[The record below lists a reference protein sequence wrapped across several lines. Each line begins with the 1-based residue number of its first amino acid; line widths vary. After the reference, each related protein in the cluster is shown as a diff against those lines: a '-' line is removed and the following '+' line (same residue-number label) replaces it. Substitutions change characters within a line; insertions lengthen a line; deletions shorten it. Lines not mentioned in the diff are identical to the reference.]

1 MSTYNLDAQINAAW
15 LTQVQSNVNV
25 WTLYTQWQR
34 EDFESHSYQNWNVYS
49 GLFTFGVHSWQS
61 GQNMFNW
68 IKLKNSNNWFVPS
81 SHFGFAA
88 GHITLSPHIASHLI
102 GGRRIWRFFFIT
114 HVILTAHRSK
124 LINILIVF
132 VREQMVCIT
141 LCSNLTKQ
149 LIILIALFVVKIKKS
164 VHMGWF
170 SVYSIM
176 WAFCSSFRMTERLSA
191 DHLIAP
197 SIYKLV
203 PHIYRWFSALKLSVS
218 R

>member
-1 MSTYNLDAQINAAW
+1 MSMFEHCIHNDKEKTLNHIRIKIGMFTRVCSHLACTVDRVDKTCSIELNWKIQIIDSF
-15 LTQVQSNVNV
+15 LQVI
-25 WTLYTQWQR
+25 
-34 EDFESHSYQNWNVYS
+34 S
-49 GLFTFGVHSWQS
+49 GLRLATLHCLHTSHRILSAEGEFGV
-61 GQNMFNW
+61 
-68 IKLKNSNNWFVPS
+68 
-81 SHFGFAA
+81 
-88 GHITLSPHIASHLI
+88 
-102 GGRRIWRFFFIT
+102 FFFIT